1 MGPIIILDK
10 SVLQSLSF
18 EEIKFLRRHYL
29 VNIVPVLVIEILG
42 NLKKYADDEARS
54 QDIVKQ
60 HADKFSPLDSVV
72 NGSYQVLA
80 TASLLGAKFEM
91 DGRPVVTGA
100 ISFTDS
106 NGDRGVVVDERPEEE
121 ALRRWRR
128 VSLQKPRKLLLNVG
142 GM

>member
-60 HADKFSPLDSVV
+60 HADKFSPLEFCGKWKLPSSCDSFLV
-72 NGSYQVLA
+72 
-80 TASLLGAKFEM
+80 
-91 DGRPVVTGA
+91 RC
-100 ISFTDS
+100 
-106 NGDRGVVVDERPEEE
+106 
-121 ALRRWRR
+121 
-128 VSLQKPRKLLLNVG
+128 
-142 GM
+142 